1 MNSRHAAVLA
11 LVGWYL
17 MMLSACTA
25 DDSIAVPGTADVETG
40 WYLMTAPLVP
50 VTSGMSM
57 EDPTAPTRFWIR
69 EGIFPT
75 KKECD
80 AHRTNSRPPPDTP
93 GLRCLSAEDLARA
106 KAVHVVGWL
115 LMMAPYDDVTAPLA
129 QWTANPEAG
138 GTAYPFP
145 SEKACNRYRDCLFG
159 GCLGPGTV
167 IDEIAREARRGAY
180 CGRRIVRWL
189 ADSLGTVKT

>member
-1 MNSRHAAVLA
+1 MKLRPAAALA
-11 LVGWYL
+11 LVGCYL

-25 DDSIAVPGTADVETG
+25 DDSIAAPGTADVET

-57 EDPTAPTRFWIR
+57 EDPTAPIRFWIR
-69 EGIFPT
+69 EGTFPT

-93 GLRCLSAEDLARA
+93 GLRCLSAEDMARA

-115 LMMAPYDDVTAPLA
+115 LMMAPYDDVTASLA

-138 GTAYPFP
+138 GHRLPP
-145 SEKACNRYRDCLFG
+145 SPVKRPATNIEIVCSG

-167 IDEIAREARRGAY
+167 IDQRSSD
-180 CGRRIVRWL
+180 WWSKKL
-189 ADSLGTVKT
+189 W